1 MSTMSLTRSPERPA
15 MATGGRPRSA
25 ASKPARRA
33 SMIPCAAASLAMFLI
48 GMDTFIVNVALPTI
62 GTELHTSM
70 AAQQWTVDGFTLAF
84 AALLLLAGNLSDR
97 FGAKRAFMADTAGF
111 AVSSLI
117 CALAVGAGMLV
128 LGRALL
134 GVSAALFNIST
145 VLAYSIQIDY

>member
-1 MSTMSLTRSPERPA
+1 MSTISFTHSHGQPTITTGERLRPA
-15 MATGGRPRSA
+15 AN
-25 ASKPARRA
+25 KPARRA

-62 GTELHTSM
+62 GTELHANM
-70 AAQQWTVDGFTLAF
+70 AAQQWIVDGFTLAF

-97 FGAKRAFMADTAGF
+97 FGAKHAFMAGTAGF

-128 LGRALL
+128 LGRTLL
-134 GVSAALFNIST
+134 GVSAALFNLSA
-145 VLAYSIQIDY
+145 VLAYFMHKEY